1 MHSESTRYRKKSSI
15 FVLQVCNSQLY
26 ALGQLRVG
34 NLALTRTKAKL
45 VMCECTFIVTITY
58 SCGYAFIWL
67 LGLLVRLL
75 N

>member
-45 VMCECTFIVTITY
+45 VMCECTFIVTITPAVMHL
-58 SCGYAFIWL
+58 SGF
-67 LGLLVRLL
+67 
-75 N
+75 